1 MDSKSDGD
9 SLPGIEAKLLSKK
22 QAAAFFGI
30 HYRTLERWY
39 NLRYINYVRI
49 RGRIFV
55 SLAEISRI
63 TDQFIDAKPNGN
75 YMQSQIRTVDDIRRR
90 QQQQQQHYCY
100 GARQ

>member
-9 SLPGIEAKLLSKK
+9 NLPGIGAKLLTKK

-55 SLAEISRI
+55 SVAEISRI
-63 TDQFIDAKPNGN
+63 SDQFVEVKPNGS
-75 YMQSQIRTVDDIRRR
+75 YMQSQIRTVDDIQRR
-90 QQQQQQHYCY
+90 QKQQHYCY
-100 GARQ
+100 GARR